1 MKTIT
6 LKKIQLSNFKSLN
19 LEVEFNEGATKIS
32 GKNGLGKT
40 SIASAFYWML
50 SSYTSPS
57 VPKNYALFDDRV
69 ELTHETPL
77 AKVKAWIKVGD
88 LDYTIEKTAEAKFTR
103 PKGSSEWVKAS
114 SDTYTVYIDE
124 IETSATAY
132 NEWISNNIC
141 PVEFLPYAMCG
152 DFFSYLVM
160 EDKGKARKVL
170 TELVGEIKP
179 EDFKGDY
186 SSIAELME
194 RYSASEI
201 IEMSKKKKKPLED
214 RQMVIPNEID
224 RKEERLSELK
234 AMDFSTT
241 EREIEKIKGE
251 IEAIDGL
258 LLGNAD
264 AIKPILDHNRE
275 IENELANL
283 RRTLLDSRAE
293 YEAEQRGRTLVIKSK
308 IDEIKRYNEDVDREN
323 AKIQASWN
331 NRARECE
338 SLEKE
343 MKSLEKYLNTLRDK
357 KNEVKNRVFTEDHC
371 PYCGA
376 ELDPLEIEGKRIDFN
391 NNKQSE
397 LEMIVAEGKATR
409 EKLERKQKELAEL
422 AEQNEGGPT
431 LLEKSSTE
439 EFEEALARVEASF
452 IPYEDT
458 DEYKRINAEI
468 EALISEI
475 KEVPSNDNESLT
487 SKKKALIEDL
497 SELSKKL
504 GLKDE
509 IEKVEKDIE
518 DLKKELRNVAC
529 SIAELEGQIFK
540 CKEWEQERN
549 EITAFRIN
557 GKMKKARFEMWST
570 QKNGDL
576 VPDLI
581 LTNEYG
587 TRFST
592 TNFANRIELTLDLQ
606 ELFCK
611 TFDVNMPRF
620 IDESAVFSP
629 SNLPK
634 FDDAQSIYLFASD
647 EESLTIR

>member
-40 SIASAFYWML
+40 SIASAFYWLL
-50 SSYTSPS
+50 SSYTSPF

-77 AKVKAWIKVGD
+77 AKVKAWLKVGD

-114 SDTYTVYIDE
+114 SDTYAVYIDE

-141 PVEFLPYAMCG
+141 TVEFLPYAMCG
-152 DFFSYLVM
+152 DFFSYLVT

-170 TELVGEIKP
+170 TELVGEIKS

-194 RYSASEI
+194 RYSAGEI

-214 RQMVIPNEID
+214 RQNVIPVEID

-234 AMDFSTT
+234 SMDFSAT
-241 EREIEKIKGE
+241 EREIEKIKGD

-264 AIKPILDHNRE
+264 AVKPILEHNRE
-275 IENELANL
+275 IENKVANKRL
-283 RRTLLDSRAE
+283 SLVNGRLDYKEAQNARTSE
-293 YEAEQRGRTLVIKSK
+293 IKAK
-308 IDEIKRYNEDVDREN
+308 IAEIKRYNEGIDKENNKNKRDWEEEIETKEVYERQLSRLTAKREELLKRRDEVKGRVY
-323 AKIQASWN
+323 AEETCAYCGQ
-331 NRARECE
+331 ELPYE
-338 SLEKE
+338 MLEKARAKFNE
-343 MKSLEKYLNTLRDK
+343 TKAKDLEL
-357 KNEVKNRVFTEDHC
+357 
-371 PYCGA
+371 
-376 ELDPLEIEGKRIDFN
+376 
-391 NNKQSE
+391 
-397 LEMIVAEGKATR
+397 IVAEGKEVAEEISKTK
-409 EKLERKQKELAEL
+409 EKIEYLGKRIEA
-422 AEQNEGGPT
+422 GYT
-431 LLEKSSTE
+431 LLEKQDLTPY
-439 EFEEALARVEASF
+439 EEALARVEATF
-452 IPYEDT
+452 VPYEET
-458 DEYKRINAEI
+458 DEFKRINAEI
-468 EALISEI
+468 ETLMSEI

-634 FDDAQSIYLFASD
+634 FEDAQSIFLFASD
-647 EESLTIR
+647 EDSLTIR